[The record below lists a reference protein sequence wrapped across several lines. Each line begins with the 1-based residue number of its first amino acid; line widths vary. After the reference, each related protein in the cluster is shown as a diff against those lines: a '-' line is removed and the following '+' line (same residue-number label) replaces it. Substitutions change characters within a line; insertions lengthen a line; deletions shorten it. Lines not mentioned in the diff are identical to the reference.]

1 MFDSNRKYINICTN
15 IIYKTRRNSTNDPAD
30 ASHGFDTNLMLKGFL
45 HKVRYNQDIAH
56 QITTNFISISSTSL
70 YQL

>member
-30 ASHGFDTNLMLKGFL
+30 ASHGFDTNLMLKGICA
-45 HKVRYNQDIAH
+45 Q
-56 QITTNFISISSTSL
+56 STVQPRHCTPNN
-70 YQL
+70 YKFYIN